1 MNKRLQLKFENS
13 DKKSFSISLSEFKEG
28 LTAEEI
34 KAETAK
40 IIGSEALE
48 FQGSKVAALL
58 EANLITIETQKLV

>member
-40 IIGSEALE
+40 IIESEALE

-58 EANLITIETQKLV
+58 EANLITIETKQLV